1 MATPRNQLER
11 ELQGSHSDNDPAFE
25 NAAVGIAH
33 VALNGRWLRVNKA
46 LAEMLGYSVD
56 QFPEKSFLSVTHPD
70 DHDVDLEFANQLL
83 RGEIEQYAREKRYRR
98 SDGTYIWASLTAGL
112 KRDAEGRP
120 DLFISVIED
129 ISDRKLAEIEKAYL
143 IEELAHRSRNLLTV
157 FSSLISLLAP
167 SCDSVPEFEERLL
180 NRVHAISLSNDQLL
194 LGEKDAASLT
204 GLVHS
209 QIRAFLGQDLS
220 RVTVTGPD
228 LRISARCA
236 QALSLALYELTS
248 NAFKHGALK
257 APDGR
262 IAVTWTTSGTGE
274 DAQFRFVWREISA
287 APQAPSGR
295 RGFGTT
301 VLETMSPM
309 SVRGRA
315 ERTFEAEGIV
325 WTLEAPFSAV
335 VVQA

>member
-1 MATPRNQLER
+1 MATSDD
-11 ELQGSHSDNDPAFE
+11 ELKRRLYGAHSDDDSTFM

-46 LAEMLGYSVD
+46 LAEMLGYSAN

-70 DHDVDLEFANQLL
+70 DHDVDLDLANQLL
-83 RGEIEQYAREKRYRR
+83 RGEIEEYVREKRYRR

-120 DLFISVIED
+120 DFFIAVIED

-157 FSSLISLLAP
+157 FSSLVSLLAP
-167 SCDSVPEFEERLL
+167 SCTSVSEFQERLL
-180 NRVHAISLSNDQLL
+180 NRLHAISLSNDQLL
-194 LGEKDAASLT
+194 FQDKDGASLT
-204 GLVHS
+204 AIVQS
-209 QIRAFLGQDLS
+209 QIKAFLGRDLS
-220 RVTVTGPD
+220 RVSVTGPD

-248 NAFKHGALK
+248 NAFKYGALK

-262 IAVTWTTSGTGE
+262 IAVAWTTSGTGE
-274 DAQFRFVWREISA
+274 GAQFRFKWREISA

-301 VLETMSPM
+301 VLETMAPM

-315 ERTFEAEGIV
+315 ERTFGAEGIV